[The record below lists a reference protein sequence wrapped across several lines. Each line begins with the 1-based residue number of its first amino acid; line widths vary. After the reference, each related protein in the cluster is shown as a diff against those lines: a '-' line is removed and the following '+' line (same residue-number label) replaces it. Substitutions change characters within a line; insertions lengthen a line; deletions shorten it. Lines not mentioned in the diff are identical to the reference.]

1 MYKLAKPYLFAC
13 LFGGILILSSCND
26 KDEDNFIATEIS
38 GTWSYNSFDFSATI
52 NGVDFLEFLSDALGI
67 PESQLDYLEEEFDE
81 DYNEFEGWTLDLATS
96 GEFTMSFPGE
106 TDEVGTW
113 SLDEENKKLILTLVN
128 ESMELDI
135 VTLNSTSLV
144 AIITESTDFL
154 DFDGDG
160 TSDEFVISMT
170 LGFTK

>member
-1 MYKLAKPYLFAC
+1 M
-13 LFGGILILSSCND
+13 
-26 KDEDNFIATEIS
+26 
-38 GTWSYNSFDFSATI
+38 
-52 NGVDFLEFLSDALGI
+52 DFLEFLSDALGI

-96 GEFTMSFPGE
+96 GSFTMSFPGE
-106 TDEVGTW
+106 ADEVGTW
-113 SLDEENKKLILTLVN
+113 SLDEENKKLILTLGN

-160 TSDEFVISMT
+160 SSDEFVISMT
-170 LGFTK
+170 IGFTK